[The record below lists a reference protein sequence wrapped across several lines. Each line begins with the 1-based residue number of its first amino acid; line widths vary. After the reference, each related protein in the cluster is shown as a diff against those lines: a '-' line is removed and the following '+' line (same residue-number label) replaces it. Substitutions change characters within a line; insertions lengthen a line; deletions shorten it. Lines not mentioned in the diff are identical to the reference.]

1 MRSSRRQVLATGS
14 ALTWAG
20 LVSVRPARAD
30 RPSLDAAI
38 RRFTAGATPT
48 RGRVRIEIAELVE
61 NGNAVP
67 VTIRVDSPMTADDHV
82 RRIGLFN
89 EKNPQSD
96 VAVFELGPRAGRAEV
111 ASRIRLATS
120 QQLVAVAQTGDG
132 RYWSATVEVIVM
144 LAACIE

>member
-38 RRFTAGATPT
+38 RQFTAGATPAS
-48 RGRVRIEIAELVE
+48 GRVRIEIAELVE

-67 VTIRVDSPMTADDHV
+67 VTARMM
-82 RRIGLFN
+82 
-89 EKNPQSD
+89 
-96 VAVFELGPRAGRAEV
+96 
-111 ASRIRLATS
+111 
-120 QQLVAVAQTGDG
+120 GD
-132 RYWSATVEVIVM
+132 TN
-144 LAACIE
+144 AARKSFTCAAPAPSVTMQK